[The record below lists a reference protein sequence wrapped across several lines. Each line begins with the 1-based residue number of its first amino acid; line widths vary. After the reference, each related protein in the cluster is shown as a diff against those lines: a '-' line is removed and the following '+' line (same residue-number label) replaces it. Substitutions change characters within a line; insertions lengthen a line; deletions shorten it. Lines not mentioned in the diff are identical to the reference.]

1 MCARAWAQAFHV
13 VRHEPVEKLG
23 GIGSG
28 HRDGAAPGEVDENG
42 TRPQERE
49 TGIGSGRKQHSCD
62 SRMCRKMR
70 RLNESTPKPRAPRR
84 RRRTG
89 RAVANGP
96 AEAAATPASEV
107 SFFETE
113 AYAPSNTTIVETVA
127 SAPPPVSMS
136 QEDQKL
142 ALFIDIDNVIIG
154 LRESGHPKFDVKLLI
169 SRLLDKGKIVI
180 KKAYADWS
188 RYAEYKRAFHESAFE
203 LIDIPQHKMTGKN
216 SADIRMVVD
225 AMDLASNKDHI
236 TTFVIGSGDS
246 DFSPLVSKLK
256 ENNKTVLGFGVKGS
270 TSELLIEN
278 CDEFIYYED
287 LVREQVKVPAF
298 AGLTEKQR
306 EVFALLIDSMQAL
319 KRENKEVLW
328 GSMVK
333 QTMQRKNP
341 SFSESY
347 YGFRAFSELLES
359 AQKQKVISLKRD
371 VKSGSYIITGFGPGT
386 VA

>member
-1 MCARAWAQAFHV
+1 
-13 VRHEPVEKLG
+13 
-23 GIGSG
+23 
-28 HRDGAAPGEVDENG
+28 
-42 TRPQERE
+42 
-49 TGIGSGRKQHSCD
+49 
-62 SRMCRKMR
+62 MR
-70 RLNESTPKPRAPRR
+70 RLNESSQKPRSPRR
-84 RRRTG
+84 RRRSG
-89 RAVANGP
+89 KSAANVS
-96 AEAAATPASEV
+96 ADAAATPAAEL

-113 AYAPSNTTIVETVA
+113 AYAPSTATIVETVVPA
-127 SAPPPVSMS
+127 SPPVSMS

-225 AMDLASNKDHI
+225 AMDLASNKEHI

-298 AGLTEKQR
+298 AGLSEKHR
-306 EVFALLIDSMQAL
+306 EVFSLLVDSMQAL

-359 AQKQKVISLKRD
+359 AQKNRVLTLKRD
-371 VKSGSYIITGFGPGT
+371 AKSGSYIITGFGPGT
-386 VA
+386 AG

>member
-1 MCARAWAQAFHV
+1 
-13 VRHEPVEKLG
+13 
-23 GIGSG
+23 
-28 HRDGAAPGEVDENG
+28 
-42 TRPQERE
+42 
-49 TGIGSGRKQHSCD
+49 
-62 SRMCRKMR
+62 MR
-70 RLNESTPKPRAPRR
+70 RLNESSQKPRSPRR
-84 RRRTG
+84 RRRSG
-89 RAVANGP
+89 KSAANVS
-96 AEAAATPASEV
+96 ADAAATPASEL

-113 AYAPSNTTIVETVA
+113 AYAPSTATIVETVVPA
-127 SAPPPVSMS
+127 SPPASMS

-225 AMDLASNKDHI
+225 AMDLASNKEHI

-256 ENNKTVLGFGVKGS
+256 ENDKTVLGFGVKGS

-278 CDEFIYYED
+278 CDEFIYYDD
-287 LVREQVKVPAF
+287 LVREQVKVLPAF
-298 AGLTEKQR
+298 AGLPDKTR
-306 EVFALLIDSMQAL
+306 EV
-319 KRENKEVLW
+319 
-328 GSMVK
+328 
-333 QTMQRKNP
+333 
-341 SFSESY
+341 
-347 YGFRAFSELLES
+347 
-359 AQKQKVISLKRD
+359 
-371 VKSGSYIITGFGPGT
+371 
-386 VA
+386 

>member
-1 MCARAWAQAFHV
+1 
-13 VRHEPVEKLG
+13 
-23 GIGSG
+23 
-28 HRDGAAPGEVDENG
+28 
-42 TRPQERE
+42 
-49 TGIGSGRKQHSCD
+49 
-62 SRMCRKMR
+62 MR
-70 RLNESTPKPRAPRR
+70 RLNEASQKTRPTRR
-84 RRRTG
+84 RRRSTKSG
-89 RAVANGP
+89 ATAA
-96 AEAAATPASEV
+96 AEAAATPAADV

-113 AYAPSNTTIVETVA
+113 AFSPATTTIVETVVPA
-127 SAPPPVSMS
+127 APPVSMS

-154 LRESGHPKFDVKLLI
+154 LRESGHPKFDVKLLL
-169 SRLLDKGKIVI
+169 SRLLDKGKIII

-225 AMDLASNKDHI
+225 AMDLASNKEHI

-287 LVREQVKVPAF
+287 LVREQVKVPAV
-298 AGLTEKQR
+298 AGLPEKSR
-306 EVFALLIDSMQAL
+306 EVFSLLIESMQAL
-319 KRENKEVLW
+319 QRENKEILW

-359 AQKQKVISLKRD
+359 AQKHKVITLRRD
-371 VKSGSYIITGFGPGT
+371 AKSGSYVITGYGPGT
-386 VA
+386 AR

>member
-1 MCARAWAQAFHV
+1 
-13 VRHEPVEKLG
+13 
-23 GIGSG
+23 
-28 HRDGAAPGEVDENG
+28 
-42 TRPQERE
+42 
-49 TGIGSGRKQHSCD
+49 
-62 SRMCRKMR
+62 MR
-70 RLNESTPKPRAPRR
+70 RLNETSQKSRPTRR
-84 RRRTG
+84 RRRSTKSG
-89 RAVANGP
+89 ATAA
-96 AEAAATPASEV
+96 AEAAATPAADV
-107 SFFETE
+107 AFYETE
-113 AYAPSNTTIVETVA
+113 AFSPATTTIVETVVPA
-127 SAPPPVSMS
+127 APPVSMS

-154 LRESGHPKFDVKLLI
+154 LRESGHPKFDVKLLL

-188 RYAEYKRAFHESAFE
+188 RYVEYKRAFHESAFE

-225 AMDLASNKDHI
+225 AMDLASNKEHI

-287 LVREQVKVPAF
+287 LVREQVKVPAV
-298 AGLTEKQR
+298 AGLPEKSR
-306 EVFALLIDSMQAL
+306 EVFSLLIESMQAL
-319 KRENKEVLW
+319 QRENKEILW

-347 YGFRAFSELLES
+347 YGFRAFSDLLES
-359 AQKQKVISLKRD
+359 AQKHRVITLRRD
-371 VKSGSYIITGFGPGT
+371 AKSGSYVITGYGPGT
-386 VA
+386 AR

>member
-1 MCARAWAQAFHV
+1 
-13 VRHEPVEKLG
+13 
-23 GIGSG
+23 
-28 HRDGAAPGEVDENG
+28 
-42 TRPQERE
+42 
-49 TGIGSGRKQHSCD
+49 
-62 SRMCRKMR
+62 MR
-70 RLNESTPKPRAPRR
+70 RLNENAAKSRSPRR
-84 RRRTG
+84 RRRSG
-89 RAVANGP
+89 KSGAAAA
-96 AEAAATPASEV
+96 AEAAAAPASEL

-113 AYAPSNTTIVETVA
+113 AFAPSATTIVETVA
-127 SAPPPVSMS
+127 TTPPPVSMS
-136 QEDQKL
+136 QLDQKL

-154 LRESGHPKFDVKLLI
+154 LRESGHPKFDVKLLL

-188 RYAEYKRAFHESAFE
+188 RYGEYKRAFHEAAFE

-225 AMDLASNKDHI
+225 AMDLASNKEHI

-256 ENNKTVLGFGVKGS
+256 ENDKTVLGFGVKGS

-287 LVREQVKVPAF
+287 LVREQVKVLPAF
-298 AGLTEKQR
+298 AGLPDKTR
-306 EVFALLIDSMQAL
+306 EVFSLLVDSMQSL
-319 KRENKEVLW
+319 QREHKEVLW

-347 YGFRAFSELLES
+347 YGFRAFSELLEA
-359 AQKQKVISLKRD
+359 AQKHRVIALKRD
-371 VKSGSYIITGFGPGT
+371 AKSGSYIITGFGAGT
-386 VA
+386 AR

>member
-1 MCARAWAQAFHV
+1 M
-13 VRHEPVEKLG
+13 KLL
-23 GIGSG
+23 S
-28 HRDGAAPGEVDENG
+28 
-42 TRPQERE
+42 
-49 TGIGSGRKQHSCD
+49 
-62 SRMCRKMR
+62 
-70 RLNESTPKPRAPRR
+70 ESTAKPRAPRR

-89 RAVANGP
+89 RAATNGA
-96 AEAAATPASEV
+96 AEAAATPAAEL

-113 AYAPSNTTIVETVA
+113 AYAPSTATIVETVA

-180 KKAYADWS
+180 KRAYADWS

-225 AMDLASNKDHI
+225 AMDLASNKEHI

-256 ENNKTVLGFGVKGS
+256 ENDKTVLGFGVKGS

-298 AGLTEKQR
+298 AGLSEKHR

-359 AQKQKVISLKRD
+359 AQKHKVIALKRD
-371 VKSGSYIITGFGPGT
+371 AKSGSYIITGFGPGT
-386 VA
+386 AG

>member
-1 MCARAWAQAFHV
+1 
-13 VRHEPVEKLG
+13 
-23 GIGSG
+23 
-28 HRDGAAPGEVDENG
+28 
-42 TRPQERE
+42 
-49 TGIGSGRKQHSCD
+49 
-62 SRMCRKMR
+62 MR
-70 RLNESTPKPRAPRR
+70 RLNEASQKTRPTRR
-84 RRRTG
+84 RRRSTKSG
-89 RAVANGP
+89 ATAA
-96 AEAAATPASEV
+96 AEAAATPAADV

-113 AYAPSNTTIVETVA
+113 AFSPATTTIVETVVPA
-127 SAPPPVSMS
+127 APPVSMS

-154 LRESGHPKFDVKLLI
+154 LRESGHPKFDVKLLL

-188 RYAEYKRAFHESAFE
+188 RYVEYKRAFHEAAFE

-225 AMDLASNKDHI
+225 AMDLASNKEHI

-256 ENNKTVLGFGVKGS
+256 ENDKTVLGFGVKGS

-287 LVREQVKVPAF
+287 LVREQVTVPAF
-298 AGLTEKQR
+298 AGLPEKSR
-306 EVFALLIDSMQAL
+306 EVFSLLVESMQAL
-319 KRENKEVLW
+319 QRENKEVLW

-359 AQKQKVISLKRD
+359 AQKHKVITLKRD
-371 VKSGSYIITGFGPGT
+371 AKSGSYIIIGFGPGT
-386 VA
+386 AG

>member
-1 MCARAWAQAFHV
+1 MNEASQ
-13 VRHEPVEKLG
+13 K
-23 GIGSG
+23 
-28 HRDGAAPGEVDENG
+28 
-42 TRPQERE
+42 TRP
-49 TGIGSGRKQHSCD
+49 T
-62 SRMCRKMR
+62 
-70 RLNESTPKPRAPRR
+70 RR
-84 RRRTG
+84 RRRSTKSG
-89 RAVANGP
+89 ATAA
-96 AEAAATPASEV
+96 AEAAATPTADV
-107 SFFETE
+107 TFFETE
-113 AYAPSNTTIVETVA
+113 AFSPATTTIVETVVPA
-127 SAPPPVSMS
+127 APPVSMS

-154 LRESGHPKFDVKLLI
+154 LRESGHPKFDVKLLL

-225 AMDLASNKDHI
+225 AMDLASNKEHI

-287 LVREQVKVPAF
+287 LVREQVKVPAV
-298 AGLTEKQR
+298 AGLPEKSR
-306 EVFALLIDSMQAL
+306 EVFSLLIESMQAL
-319 KRENKEVLW
+319 QRENKEILW

-347 YGFRAFSELLES
+347 YGFRAFSDLLES
-359 AQKQKVISLKRD
+359 AQKHRVITLRRD
-371 VKSGSYIITGFGPGT
+371 AKSGSYVITGYGPGT
-386 VA
+386 AR

>member
-1 MCARAWAQAFHV
+1 
-13 VRHEPVEKLG
+13 
-23 GIGSG
+23 
-28 HRDGAAPGEVDENG
+28 
-42 TRPQERE
+42 
-49 TGIGSGRKQHSCD
+49 
-62 SRMCRKMR
+62 MR
-70 RLNESTPKPRAPRR
+70 RLNEASQKTRPTRR
-84 RRRTG
+84 RRRSTKSG
-89 RAVANGP
+89 ATAA
-96 AEAAATPASEV
+96 AEAAATPTADV
-107 SFFETE
+107 TFFETE
-113 AYAPSNTTIVETVA
+113 AFSPATTTIVETVVPA
-127 SAPPPVSMS
+127 APPVSMS

-154 LRESGHPKFDVKLLI
+154 LRESGHPKFDVKLLL

-225 AMDLASNKDHI
+225 AMDLASNKEHI

-287 LVREQVKVPAF
+287 LVREQVKVPAV
-298 AGLTEKQR
+298 AGLPEKSR
-306 EVFALLIDSMQAL
+306 EVFSLLIESMQAL
-319 KRENKEVLW
+319 QRENKEILW

-347 YGFRAFSELLES
+347 YGFRAFSDLLES
-359 AQKQKVISLKRD
+359 AQKHRVITLRRD
-371 VKSGSYIITGFGPGT
+371 AKSGSYVITGYGPGT
-386 VA
+386 AR

>member
-1 MCARAWAQAFHV
+1 
-13 VRHEPVEKLG
+13 
-23 GIGSG
+23 
-28 HRDGAAPGEVDENG
+28 
-42 TRPQERE
+42 
-49 TGIGSGRKQHSCD
+49 
-62 SRMCRKMR
+62 MR
-70 RLNESTPKPRAPRR
+70 RLNETSQKPRPTRR
-84 RRRTG
+84 RRRSTKSG
-89 RAVANGP
+89 ATAA
-96 AEAAATPASEV
+96 AEAAAIPAADV
-107 SFFETE
+107 TFFETE
-113 AYAPSNTTIVETVA
+113 AYAPSNTTIGETVA
-127 SAPPPVSMS
+127 SAAPPVSMS

-154 LRESGHPKFDVKLLI
+154 LRESGHPKFDVKLLL

-225 AMDLASNKDHI
+225 AMDLASNKEHI

-287 LVREQVKVPAF
+287 LVREQVKVPAV
-298 AGLTEKQR
+298 AGLPEKSR
-306 EVFALLIDSMQAL
+306 EVFSLLIESMQAL
-319 KRENKEVLW
+319 QRENKEILW

-359 AQKQKVISLKRD
+359 AQKHKVITLRRD
-371 VKSGSYIITGFGPGT
+371 AKSGSYVVTGYGPGT
-386 VA
+386 AR

>member
-1 MCARAWAQAFHV
+1 
-13 VRHEPVEKLG
+13 
-23 GIGSG
+23 
-28 HRDGAAPGEVDENG
+28 
-42 TRPQERE
+42 
-49 TGIGSGRKQHSCD
+49 
-62 SRMCRKMR
+62 MR
-70 RLNESTPKPRAPRR
+70 RLNETSQKPRPTRR
-84 RRRTG
+84 RRRSTKSG
-89 RAVANGP
+89 ATAA
-96 AEAAATPASEV
+96 AEAAAIPAADV
-107 SFFETE
+107 TFFETE
-113 AYAPSNTTIVETVA
+113 AFSPATTTIVETVVPA
-127 SAPPPVSMS
+127 APPVSMS

-154 LRESGHPKFDVKLLI
+154 LRESGHPKFDVKLLL
-169 SRLLDKGKIVI
+169 SRLLDKGKIII

-225 AMDLASNKDHI
+225 AMDLASNKEHI

-287 LVREQVKVPAF
+287 LVREQVKVPAV
-298 AGLTEKQR
+298 AGLPEKSR
-306 EVFALLIDSMQAL
+306 EVFSLLIESMQAL
-319 KRENKEVLW
+319 QRENKEILW

-359 AQKQKVISLKRD
+359 AQKHKVITLRRD
-371 VKSGSYIITGFGPGT
+371 AKSGSYVVTGYGPGT
-386 VA
+386 AR

>member
-1 MCARAWAQAFHV
+1 
-13 VRHEPVEKLG
+13 
-23 GIGSG
+23 
-28 HRDGAAPGEVDENG
+28 
-42 TRPQERE
+42 
-49 TGIGSGRKQHSCD
+49 
-62 SRMCRKMR
+62 MR
-70 RLNESTPKPRAPRR
+70 RLNETSQKTRPTRR
-84 RRRTG
+84 RRRSTKSG
-89 RAVANGP
+89 ATAA
-96 AEAAATPASEV
+96 AEAAAIPAADV
-107 SFFETE
+107 TFFETE
-113 AYAPSNTTIVETVA
+113 AFSPATTTIVETVVPA
-127 SAPPPVSMS
+127 APPVSMS

-154 LRESGHPKFDVKLLI
+154 LRESGHPKFDVKLLL
-169 SRLLDKGKIVI
+169 SRLLDKGKIII

-225 AMDLASNKDHI
+225 AMDLASNKEHI

-287 LVREQVKVPAF
+287 LVREQVKVPAV
-298 AGLTEKQR
+298 AGLPEKSR
-306 EVFALLIDSMQAL
+306 EVFSLLIESMQAL
-319 KRENKEVLW
+319 QRENKEILW

-347 YGFRAFSELLES
+347 YGFRAFSDLLES
-359 AQKQKVISLKRD
+359 AQKHKVITLRRD
-371 VKSGSYIITGFGPGT
+371 AKSGSYVITGYGPGT
-386 VA
+386 AR

>member
-1 MCARAWAQAFHV
+1 
-13 VRHEPVEKLG
+13 
-23 GIGSG
+23 
-28 HRDGAAPGEVDENG
+28 
-42 TRPQERE
+42 
-49 TGIGSGRKQHSCD
+49 
-62 SRMCRKMR
+62 MR
-70 RLNESTPKPRAPRR
+70 RLNETSQKPRPTRR
-84 RRRTG
+84 RRRSTKSG
-89 RAVANGP
+89 ATAA
-96 AEAAATPASEV
+96 AEAAAIPAADV
-107 SFFETE
+107 TFFETE
-113 AYAPSNTTIVETVA
+113 AFSPATTTIVETVVPA
-127 SAPPPVSMS
+127 APPVSMS

-154 LRESGHPKFDVKLLI
+154 LRESGHPKFDVKLLL
-169 SRLLDKGKIVI
+169 SRLLDKGKIII

-225 AMDLASNKDHI
+225 AMDLASNKEHI

-287 LVREQVKVPAF
+287 LVREQVKVPAV
-298 AGLTEKQR
+298 AGLPEKSR
-306 EVFALLIDSMQAL
+306 EVSSLLIESMQAL
-319 KRENKEVLW
+319 QRENKEILW

-359 AQKQKVISLKRD
+359 AQKHRVITLRRD
-371 VKSGSYIITGFGPGT
+371 AKSGSYVITGYGPGT
-386 VA
+386 AR

>member
-1 MCARAWAQAFHV
+1 
-13 VRHEPVEKLG
+13 
-23 GIGSG
+23 
-28 HRDGAAPGEVDENG
+28 
-42 TRPQERE
+42 
-49 TGIGSGRKQHSCD
+49 
-62 SRMCRKMR
+62 MR
-70 RLNESTPKPRAPRR
+70 RLNETSQKSRPTRR
-84 RRRTG
+84 RRRSTKSG
-89 RAVANGP
+89 ATAA
-96 AEAAATPASEV
+96 AEAAATPAADV
-107 SFFETE
+107 AFFETE
-113 AYAPSNTTIVETVA
+113 AFSPATTTIVETVVPA
-127 SAPPPVSMS
+127 APPVSMS

-154 LRESGHPKFDVKLLI
+154 LRESGHPKFDVKLLL

-188 RYAEYKRAFHESAFE
+188 RYVEYKRAFHESAFE

-225 AMDLASNKDHI
+225 AMDLASNKEHI

-287 LVREQVKVPAF
+287 LVREQVKVPAV
-298 AGLTEKQR
+298 AGLPEKSR
-306 EVFALLIDSMQAL
+306 EVFSLLIESMQAL
-319 KRENKEVLW
+319 QRENKEILW

-347 YGFRAFSELLES
+347 YGFRAFSDLLES
-359 AQKQKVISLKRD
+359 AQKHRVITLRRD
-371 VKSGSYIITGFGPGT
+371 AKSGSYVITGYGPGT
-386 VA
+386 AR

>member
-1 MCARAWAQAFHV
+1 
-13 VRHEPVEKLG
+13 
-23 GIGSG
+23 
-28 HRDGAAPGEVDENG
+28 
-42 TRPQERE
+42 
-49 TGIGSGRKQHSCD
+49 
-62 SRMCRKMR
+62 MR
-70 RLNESTPKPRAPRR
+70 RLNEANQKSRPTRR
-84 RRRTG
+84 RRRSTKSG
-89 RAVANGP
+89 ATAA
-96 AEAAATPASEV
+96 AEAAATSAADV
-107 SFFETE
+107 TFFETE
-113 AYAPSNTTIVETVA
+113 AFSPATTTIVETVVPA
-127 SAPPPVSMS
+127 APPVSMS

-154 LRESGHPKFDVKLLI
+154 LRESGHPKFDVKLLL
-169 SRLLDKGKIVI
+169 SRLLDKGKIII

-225 AMDLASNKDHI
+225 AMDLASNKEHI

-287 LVREQVKVPAF
+287 LVREQVKVPAV
-298 AGLTEKQR
+298 AGLPEKSR
-306 EVFALLIDSMQAL
+306 EVFSLLIESMQAL
-319 KRENKEVLW
+319 QRENKEILW

-359 AQKQKVISLKRD
+359 AQKHKVITLRRD
-371 VKSGSYIITGFGPGT
+371 AKSGSYVITGYGPGT
-386 VA
+386 AR

>member
-1 MCARAWAQAFHV
+1 
-13 VRHEPVEKLG
+13 
-23 GIGSG
+23 
-28 HRDGAAPGEVDENG
+28 
-42 TRPQERE
+42 
-49 TGIGSGRKQHSCD
+49 
-62 SRMCRKMR
+62 MR
-70 RLNESTPKPRAPRR
+70 RLNENATKPRSPRR
-84 RRRTG
+84 RRRSGKSAATQ
-89 RAVANGP
+89 
-96 AEAAATPASEV
+96 AEAAATPASEL

-113 AYAPSNTTIVETVA
+113 AYAPSATTIVETVVP
-127 SAPPPVSMS
+127 APPPVSMS
-136 QEDQKL
+136 QLDQKL

-154 LRESGHPKFDVKLLI
+154 LRESGHPKFDVKLLL
-169 SRLLDKGKIVI
+169 SRLLDKGKIII

-225 AMDLASNKDHI
+225 AMDLASNKEHI

-287 LVREQVKVPAF
+287 LVREQVKLPAF
-298 AGLTEKQR
+298 AGLPEKSR
-306 EVFALLIDSMQAL
+306 EVFALLVESMQAL
-319 KRENKEVLW
+319 KRENKEILW

-359 AQKQKVISLKRD
+359 AQKHKVITLRRD
-371 VKSGSYIITGFGPGT
+371 AKSGSYVITGYGPGT
-386 VA
+386 AR

>member
-1 MCARAWAQAFHV
+1 MNEASQ
-13 VRHEPVEKLG
+13 K
-23 GIGSG
+23 
-28 HRDGAAPGEVDENG
+28 
-42 TRPQERE
+42 TRP
-49 TGIGSGRKQHSCD
+49 T
-62 SRMCRKMR
+62 
-70 RLNESTPKPRAPRR
+70 RR
-84 RRRTG
+84 RRRSTKSG
-89 RAVANGP
+89 ATAA
-96 AEAAATPASEV
+96 AEAAATPAADV
-107 SFFETE
+107 TFFETE
-113 AYAPSNTTIVETVA
+113 AFSPATTTIVETVVPA
-127 SAPPPVSMS
+127 APPVSMS

-154 LRESGHPKFDVKLLI
+154 LRESGHPKFDVKLLL

-225 AMDLASNKDHI
+225 AMDLASNKEHI

-287 LVREQVKVPAF
+287 LVREQVKVPAV
-298 AGLTEKQR
+298 AGLPEKSR
-306 EVFALLIDSMQAL
+306 EVFSLLIESMQAL
-319 KRENKEVLW
+319 QRENKEILW

-333 QTMQRKNP
+333 QT
-341 SFSESY
+341 
-347 YGFRAFSELLES
+347 
-359 AQKQKVISLKRD
+359 
-371 VKSGSYIITGFGPGT
+371 
-386 VA
+386 